1 MPVPLTC
8 LIESSLLFDRG
19 RKRFVSEGDDTSIY
33 TSLNQFVESDIGK
46 WSVKNKLGHHSE
58 HTNKALEGEA
68 LQQLHKH
75 LYNNYKPHVMHMLLC
90 DYGCLG

>member
-1 MPVPLTC
+1 MIPL
-8 LIESSLLFDRG
+8 L
-19 RKRFVSEGDDTSIY
+19 VY
-33 TSLNQFVESDIGK
+33 TSNLRHLVLVNQFEHIVHISQPGFVESDIGK